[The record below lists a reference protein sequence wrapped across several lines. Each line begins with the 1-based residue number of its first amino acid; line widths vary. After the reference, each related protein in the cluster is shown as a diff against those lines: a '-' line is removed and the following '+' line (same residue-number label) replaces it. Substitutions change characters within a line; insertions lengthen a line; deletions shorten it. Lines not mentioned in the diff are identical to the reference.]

1 VTFEFVDAQKTADV
15 QAKLEEALGST
26 LTLERLVKRD
36 EAPSLESGHRFRL
49 RTTEQ
54 DQDAVA
60 RKMSDALNAA
70 GMALVQ
76 AKMTADPVVQPI
88 PSTADSRFTGGHQ
101 AELTFSTGLGTQ
113 STAGML
119 ADALKQLK
127 SESGQSKYDAA
138 DSLIEVDG
146 KTPAEKSTE
155 STSTVDKYVGMTAR
169 AVPAVTADDLAAA
182 LKIVQSELASRPAFE
197 EMNSFD
203 TSVAAD
209 TKVDALLAILAS
221 FVAIVAYIWFR
232 FEKVYYGIGALV
244 AVAHDVLVTL
254 AAIGLGAWLS
264 QTPVGDFLMLDD
276 FKINLALVAS
286 LLTIVGY
293 SLNDTIVIFDRIRE
307 IKGKNPNVTYA
318 MVNQSVN
325 ETLSRTIMTAW
336 TTLVVVLI
344 LYIFG
349 GDGIHG
355 FAYANII
362 GTVAGCYSTVYIANP
377 VMLWFAQREQMHA
390 GTASRPAT
398 PVAATS
404 AR

>member
-1 VTFEFVDAQKTADV
+1 
-15 QAKLEEALGST
+15 
-26 LTLERLVKRD
+26 
-36 EAPSLESGHRFRL
+36 
-49 RTTEQ
+49 
-54 DQDAVA
+54 
-60 RKMSDALNAA
+60 
-70 GMALVQ
+70 
-76 AKMTADPVVQPI
+76 
-88 PSTADSRFTGGHQ
+88 
-101 AELTFSTGLGTQ
+101 
-113 STAGML
+113 
-119 ADALKQLK
+119 LK
-127 SESGQSKYDAA
+127 SESGQPKYDAA
-138 DSLIEVDG
+138 DSLIEVAG
-146 KTPAEKSTE
+146 TTPAEKSTE
-155 STSTVDKYVGMTAR
+155 TTSTVDKYVGMTAR
-169 AVPAVTADDLAAA
+169 AVPAVAADDLAAA

-209 TKVDALLAILAS
+209 TKVDALLAVLAS

-264 QTPVGDFLMLDD
+264 RTPVGDFLMLDD
-276 FKINLALVAS
+276 FKVNLALVAS

-307 IKGKNPNVTYA
+307 IKGKNPNVTYS

-362 GTVAGCYSTVYIANP
+362 GTVAGCYSTIYIANP